1 MTIVKY
7 TPFENR
13 INRFFNSSLFAPE
26 VKFEGEVNGKW
37 NPVVDIYENDSNIVI
52 KADLPGL
59 KKEDLSIDIK
69 DRVLTF
75 KGERV
80 IDEEVK
86 REDFYRRER
95 RYGKFER
102 AFSVP
107 GSVEIDNII
116 AEFKDGVLK
125 IDIPK
130 PEERKPKQVTIN

>member
-13 INRFFNSSLFAPE
+13 INRFFNSSFFAPE
-26 VKFEGEVNGKW
+26 VRCESEVNGKW
-37 NPVVDIYENDSNIVI
+37 NPVVDIYEDDSNIVI

-80 IDEEVK
+80 SDEEVK
-86 REDFYRRER
+86 KEDFFRRER
-95 RYGKFER
+95 AFGKFER